1 MDPKAIMLKVVMDM
15 VLRMAT
21 PELIEEIADKILDFL
36 EETVVK
42 SSNKIDD
49 KFLPLLTT
57 IRETFN
63 IKD

>member
-1 MDPKAIMLKVVMDM
+1 MLKVVMDM